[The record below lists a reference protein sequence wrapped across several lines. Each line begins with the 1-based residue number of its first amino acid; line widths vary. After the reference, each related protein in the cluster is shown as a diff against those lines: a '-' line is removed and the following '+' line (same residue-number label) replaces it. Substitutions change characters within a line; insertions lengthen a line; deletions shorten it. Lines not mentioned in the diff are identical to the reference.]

1 MSRRD
6 KLIGLMCVEALVWL
20 ATSLMSLGPAGQPH
34 IRVMIQAPL
43 LALLVTLVQAALLF
57 APAVWIGALSRQWQG
72 AVALNLIA
80 IAPAFALTSIV
91 GVGGFGGYGSLST
104 FGIVAALGFAG
115 WLLRFVR
122 VEFAEEGQA

>member
-20 ATSLMSLGPAGQPH
+20 AASLVSLEPAGQPD
-34 IRVMIQAPL
+34 ITVMVRTPL
-43 LALLVTLVQAALLF
+43 VGLIFALALIALRF

-72 AVALNLIA
+72 AIALNLIA
-80 IAPAFALTSIV
+80 IAPAFALATAWGGAIAFGASGLAV
-91 GVGGFGGYGSLST
+91 FGVA
-104 FGIVAALGFAG
+104 AALGFLG

-122 VEFAEEGQA
+122 LEFAE